1 MNLTHIV
8 WGAAL
13 VLCLQAFQSAVAEP
27 EEPPLPGE
35 VEAGAAASD
44 GLPSPISP
52 DKAPPPRYV
61 TMVIGGDLGL
71 GGSGQSVDPRG
82 ARKHGRLHDWQNLT
96 AGLAPLIDGDINFA
110 NLETVVTANNR
121 LRPASKA
128 FNFKSHPVGVRH
140 LVKMGFNVFSL
151 SNNHAIDYGRAGMR
165 DTLKHVGEFR
175 RDGLLAAPG
184 LGLSLRA
191 AGGPERFRFRDST
204 FQISA
209 LGIGGPRPSGGN
221 LGILHHGATGGYGN
235 ALTWLTSEPAD
246 YRILSVHY
254 GPELAV
260 RPSRHIVR
268 KFRDQAV
275 REAGIDLIIGHH
287 AHVAAGVQEVD
298 GKLVFYGLGNL
309 LHPGMQNMA
318 RFNRCRD
325 YGILAKLHLAG
336 DARGRLRAGAIELHV
351 LRDMHLRAR
360 AMSASM
366 SKQRLAVLNRLARD
380 LDHEPSGASG
390 VRFRARRDGSG
401 LACLPEAAAMGGPVA
416 ELCRTWADLPKPV
429 VSSTSCGTQVA
440 TARTQRRRPLRTR
453 ARPRKS
459 TRTLFQNVFGD

>member
-1 MNLTHIV
+1 MNLTNFA
-8 WGAAL
+8 WAATL
-13 VLCLQAFQSAVAEP
+13 LLCLQAVPPAVAEP

-35 VEAGAAASD
+35 VEVSD
-44 GLPSPISP
+44 DLPRPLGP
-52 DKAPPPRYV
+52 GKAPLRYV

-71 GGSGQSVDPRG
+71 GGSHQSVDPRG
-82 ARKHGRLHDWQNLT
+82 ARKHGRLHGWQNLT

-121 LRPASKA
+121 LRPASKT
-128 FNFKSHPVGVRH
+128 FNFKSHPHGVRH

-165 DTLKHVGEFR
+165 ETLKYVGEFR
-175 RDGLLAAPG
+175 RDGLLASPG
-184 LGLSLRA
+184 LGLSLRE
-191 AGGPERFRFRDST
+191 AGGPERFQFREST
-204 FQISA
+204 FLISA
-209 LGIGGPRPSGGN
+209 LGIGGPKPSGGSP
-221 LGILHHGATGGYGN
+221 GILHHNAAGGFGN

-254 GPELAV
+254 GAELAV
-260 RPSRHIVR
+260 RPTSHVVR

-287 AHVAAGVQEVD
+287 AHVAAGVQEVG

-336 DARGRLRAGAIELHV
+336 DGRGRLKAGAIEMYV
-351 LRDMHLRAR
+351 LQDMHLRAR
-360 AMSASM
+360 AMSAPR
-366 SKQRLAVLNRLARD
+366 SKARLAVLNQLARG

-390 VRFRARRDGSG
+390 VRFRARSDGSG
-401 LACLPEAAAMGGPVA
+401 LACLQGAAAMGGPIGA
-416 ELCRTWADLPKPV
+416 LCRTWADLPKPT
-429 VSSTSCGTQVA
+429 VSATACGTRVA
-440 TARTQRRRPLRTR
+440 TARSPSRRRLRKR
-453 ARPRKS
+453 AQPRKRA
-459 TRTLFQNVFGD
+459 TRSVFQKVFGN